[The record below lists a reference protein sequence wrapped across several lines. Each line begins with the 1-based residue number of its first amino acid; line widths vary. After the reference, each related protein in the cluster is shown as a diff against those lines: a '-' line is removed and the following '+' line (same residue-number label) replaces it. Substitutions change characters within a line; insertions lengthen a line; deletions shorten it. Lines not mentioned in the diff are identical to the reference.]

1 MKYILIILF
10 IIAPF
15 AAISLT
21 LTSLY
26 YNTMMS
32 ALKRFK
38 TRLGHSPNPIPDTT
52 IFGRKTIFDRHQ
64 TAFKQY

>member
-32 ALKRFK
+32 ALNRF
-38 TRLGHSPNPIPDTT
+38 RMRFRPIPDT
-52 IFGRKTIFDRHQ
+52 TIFDRHQ
-64 TAFKQY
+64 TAFKRY